1 MELEVRIKM
10 NEKLFLRNP
19 EESALGKKMV
29 KHGLILIN
37 KLGFEEFT
45 FKKLSIEISTTEA
58 SIYRY
63 FENKHK
69 FLIYL
74 INWYWSYLE
83 YKSIFR
89 LNNIRKPEIKLKTI
103 IKLLVEEPPVK
114 NNESDFITENEAYKL
129 MMWEGSKAY
138 LTRNVSKD
146 NKDRLFKPYKDL
158 CERISLIIKEYNPKY
173 KYSHSMASTL
183 LELAHS
189 QKFFMKN
196 LPSLTDFSKEKDD
209 KKIILF
215 LESIL
220 FSSINSK

>member
-1 MELEVRIKM
+1 MELDIRIKM

-19 EESALGKKMV
+19 EESVLGKKMV

-89 LNNIRKPEIKLKTI
+89 LNNITSTEIKLKTI
-103 IKLLVEEPPVK
+103 IKLLVEEPPIK
-114 NNESDFITENEAYKL
+114 NIESDFITENEAYKL

-158 CERISLIIKEYNPKY
+158 CERIALIIKEHNPKY
-173 KYSHSMASTL
+173 KFAHSMASTL
-183 LELAHS
+183 IEMAHS
-189 QKFFMKN
+189 QKFFMQN
-196 LPSLTDFSKEKDD
+196 LPALTDFSKEDGD
-209 KKIILF
+209 KKIIVF
-215 LESIL
+215 LESLL